1 MINHRRRTGEFVETV
16 KDIVLI
22 LHFLGL
28 AGIIGGVLAQSRA
41 NPKRIDALV
50 LHGSLTQLV
59 TGLALVG
66 LREGLDLPVDNAKIG
81 VKLVVL
87 IVITAL
93 AVRYRK
99 AEAVST
105 QIWGAIGLLTV
116 ANVAIAVLW
125 H

>member
-1 MINHRRRTGEFVETV
+1 MEIL

-28 AGIIGGVLAQSRA
+28 AGILGGVLAQSRA

-50 LHGSLTQLV
+50 WHGSLTQLV
-59 TGLALVG
+59 TGIALVG
-66 LREGLDLPVDNAKIG
+66 LREGLDLEVDNAKIG
-81 VKLVVL
+81 VKLVIL
-87 IVITAL
+87 LVIAFL
-93 AVRYRK
+93 AWRYRK
-99 AEAVST
+99 AEAVATSV
-105 QIWGAIGLLTV
+105 WGAIGLLTV

>member
-1 MINHRRRTGEFVETV
+1 METV
-16 KDIVLI
+16 KDIVLV

-41 NPKRIDALV
+41 NPRRIDALV

-81 VKLVVL
+81 VKLGILV
-87 IVITAL
+87 VITVL
-93 AVRYRK
+93 AVRYRR

-105 QIWGAIGLLTV
+105 RIWGAIGLLAV
-116 ANVAIAVLW
+116 ADVAIAVLW